1 MCIQGSDI
9 MKKNKRFA
17 RKEQPVIIMV
27 PSYGL
32 PGKKERKKSEKMRR
46 KERDEGRVETLGTR
60 EVE

>member
-1 MCIQGSDI
+1 